1 MIRRFPTRMCLG
13 CRGRFEKSRLVR
25 VGRSA
30 EGVPFLDAAGTG
42 YGRGAYVCA
51 EASCIERGLTGKNLS
66 RALRLDGA
74 ADSLKMRRALSALRD
89 LAVSDRRLAIT
100 LQIGEQRSG

>member
-1 MIRRFPTRMCLG
+1 MTRRFPTRMCLG

-30 EGVPFLDAAGTG
+30 EGAPFLDAAGTG

-51 EASCIERGLTGKNLS
+51 EPTCMERGLTEKNLS
-66 RALRLDGA
+66 RALRLGAA
-74 ADSLKMRRALSALRD
+74 ADSLKIRRALSALRNRFKENMH
-89 LAVSDRRLAIT
+89 AE
-100 LQIGEQRSG
+100 EQRSG

>member
-1 MIRRFPTRMCLG
+1 MSRSFPTRMCLG

-30 EGVPFLDAAGTG
+30 EGVPFLDASGTG

-51 EASCIERGLTGKNLS
+51 EAPCMERGLTEKNLS

-74 ADSLKMRRALSALRD
+74 ANSLKMKRALNALQD
-89 LAVSDRRLAIT
+89 WAVSDRRSELT
-100 LQIGEQRSG
+100 LQD